1 MQLICPLISSFRPVL
16 PCPSLLLGRP
26 VWGCTDHIT
35 QHSQLH
41 AGLTRCKLLLLF
53 IAATTRLL
61 PALLRLWYSINLEGT
76 EMKRKVIAK
85 RENYLNHEKR
95 LSFIGKILI
104 RV

>member
-41 AGLTRCKLLLLF
+41 AGLTRCELLF
-53 IAATTRLL
+53 IAAATRLL
-61 PALLRLWYSINLEGT
+61 PALLRLRKEGRNRNETESNLCLLGFANSKKDE
-76 EMKRKVIAK
+76 
-85 RENYLNHEKR
+85 
-95 LSFIGKILI
+95 FI
-104 RV
+104 